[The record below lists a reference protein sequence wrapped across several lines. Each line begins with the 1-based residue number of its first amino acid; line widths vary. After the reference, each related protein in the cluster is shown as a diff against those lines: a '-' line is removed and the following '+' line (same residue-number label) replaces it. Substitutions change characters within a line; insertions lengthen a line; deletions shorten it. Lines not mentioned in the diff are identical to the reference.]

1 MVSIQI
7 DIILVHNRSMII
19 ILQYKQE
26 VCTLYKKQIERKDRQ
41 EKGTTQI
48 QIQNKCIIMFC

>member
-7 DIILVHNRSMII
+7 DIVLVHNRSMII

>member
-7 DIILVHNRSMII
+7 DTVLVHNQSMII